1 MTIKTIHPLFLLVL
15 LLILVSSCS
24 KMNDM
29 HQMYLDEGEILYAA
43 KLDSVASNPG
53 KDRIEFEMF
62 ALSQRIDK
70 VRIYWNDNN
79 DSLDFA
85 INNEPGIYK
94 HIVPNIPEGEYIFT
108 FVSFDIYNN
117 RSLGYEL
124 TAESFGDLFASRLF
138 NRTIQE
144 LTVDGNEATITWR
157 AVGGSTI
164 VETVLSYE
172 KSDNS
177 VGEVSVAPFD
187 VSTTLSDIKAGG
199 EFWYK
204 TLFKPV
210 ENAIDIFESET
221 YNDVFPITD

>member
-79 DSLDFA
+79 DS
-85 INNEPGIYK
+85 
-94 HIVPNIPEGEYIFT
+94 
-108 FVSFDIYNN
+108 
-117 RSLGYEL
+117 
-124 TAESFGDLFASRLF
+124 
-138 NRTIQE
+138 
-144 LTVDGNEATITWR
+144 
-157 AVGGSTI
+157 
-164 VETVLSYE
+164 
-172 KSDNS
+172 
-177 VGEVSVAPFD
+177 
-187 VSTTLSDIKAGG
+187 
-199 EFWYK
+199 
-204 TLFKPV
+204 
-210 ENAIDIFESET
+210 
-221 YNDVFPITD
+221 